1 VNKNVSADD
10 EKRARIQILFVYSL
24 FLSVIDIYIC
34 IYSVFSYIIRLKEK
48 KKKKKK
54 NTSCYFG
61 MQQMVQYRIIKV
73 RGLNK
78 ANKYGWYS
86 TI

>member
-1 VNKNVSADD
+1 MY
-10 EKRARIQILFVYSL
+10 IF
-24 FLSVIDIYIC
+24 SVQLHYKTE
-34 IYSVFSYIIRLKEK
+34 RKEEEE
-48 KKKKKK
+48 KK